1 MEEKLWYVVQTYS
14 GLENTVKNNL
24 EKRIESM
31 GMEDKIYRVII
42 PEETYVETN
51 KKGEKKEKVRKIY
64 PGYVFIEM
72 VVTDE
77 SWYVVRNTPNVTGF
91 IGSSGKG
98 AKPVPLSA
106 GEIDPILKKLGLHR
120 EEVDIKVKVGDQVK
134 IKTKPFEGQIG
145 IVDEVDRDKRSVKVL
160 VDFFG
165 RQTKLEV
172 ELTQVEEIH

>member
-24 EKRIESM
+24 ERRIASM
-31 GMEDKIYRVII
+31 GMENQIFRVLI
-42 PEETYVETN
+42 PEETEVEIKN
-51 KKGEKKEKVRKIY
+51 GVKKEKVRKIF

-72 VVTDE
+72 MVTDE

-98 AKPVPLSA
+98 AKPVPLHP
-106 GEIDPILKKLGLHR
+106 GEIDPILKRLGLHR
-120 EEVDIKVKVGDQVK
+120 TEIDIKVKVGDQVK
-134 IKTKPFEGQIG
+134 IKTGPFVGRVG
-145 IVDEVDRDKRSVKVL
+145 SVDEIDQDKMILKVL
-160 VDFFG
+160 VDIFG

-172 ELTQVEEIH
+172 EFAQVEEIS

>member
-24 EKRIESM
+24 EKRIASM
-31 GMEDKIYRVII
+31 GMSDQIFRVLI
-42 PEETYVETN
+42 PEEIEVEIKN
-51 KKGEKKEKVRKIY
+51 GVKKEKTKKIF

-72 VVTDE
+72 RVTDD

-98 AKPVPLSA
+98 AKPVPLHQ
-106 GEIDPILKKLGLHR
+106 GEIDPILKRLGLHR
-120 EEVDIKVKVGDQVK
+120 IEVDFKAKVGDKVRVK
-134 IKTKPFEGQIG
+134 TGPFTGQIG
-145 IVDEVDRDKRSVKVL
+145 VIDEIDHDKMIIKVL

-165 RQTKLEV
+165 RQTKFELEFS
-172 ELTQVEEIH
+172 QVEEI

>member
-42 PEETYVETN
+42 PEETEIEIKN
-51 KKGEKKEKVRKIY
+51 GKKKEKVRKIF
-64 PGYVFIEM
+64 PGYVFLEM

-98 AKPVPLSA
+98 AKPVPLRPE
-106 GEIDPILKKLGLHR
+106 EIDPILKRLGLHR
-120 EEVDIKVKVGDQVK
+120 AEYDIDVKIGEKVK
-134 IKTKPFEGQIG
+134 IKAGPFSGQIG
-145 IVDEVDRDKRSVKVL
+145 TVDEIDQDRMVLKVL

-165 RQTKLEV
+165 RQTTF
-172 ELTQVEEIH
+172 ELDFDQIEKI

>member
-31 GMEDKIYRVII
+31 GMENQIFRVII
-42 PEETYVETN
+42 PEETEVEIKN
-51 KKGEKKEKVRKIY
+51 GVKKEKVKKIF
-64 PGYVFIEM
+64 PGYVFLEM
-72 VVTDE
+72 IVTDD

-98 AKPVPLSA
+98 AKPVPLHP

-120 EEVDIKVKVGDQVK
+120 AEYDIKVKVGDKVS
-134 IKTKPFEGQIG
+134 IKSGPFKGQIG
-145 IVDEVDRDKRSVKVL
+145 TVDEIDNDRMVLKVL

-165 RQTKLEV
+165 RQTKFELEF
-172 ELTQVEEIH
+172 TQVEESK